1 MVFTARMARLNV
13 KEKKKI
19 IFQKIISQFNPWK
32 LEIKKKKEKK
42 KVWQNTWLFHIYTH
56 VSHTKEDKIILTSN
70 TRRII
75 VRFAMS
81 GGWKTARIVKSER
94 THSLKAPDLDR
105 SIFVG
110 ISLRAPRP
118 DSRFNPKR
126 IPARRRRP
134 RRVSAARKIRNRL
147 KAPIKAR
154 D

>member
-13 KEKKKI
+13 KEKKKNYLSENYFPI
-19 IFQKIISQFNPWK
+19 QSLKIRN
-32 LEIKKKKEKK
+32 KKKKERK

-56 VSHTKEDKIILTSN
+56 VSRTKEDKIILTSN

>member
-56 VSHTKEDKIILTSN
+56 VSRTKEDKIILTSN

-134 RRVSAARKIRNRL
+134 RRVSAARKIRNRF